1 MALIHAYNIFPA
13 TKKVERLTEDHINN
27 PIPEHAYQWLQF
39 DLNSPHTST
48 MIHALEGAD
57 ELFADA
63 LLRGETRPR
72 MSISNDDML
81 LILRGVNLAEGAEP
95 EDMVSIRLLITKNR
109 IISCQRRNVL
119 SIDDVIEQVEAGNP
133 PKSTG
138 HFLVFLCEQL
148 VFRMSDVMEDIE
160 DRSAEIEELVLDDE
174 EQDYRNEIHNLR
186 RQIIQLKRF
195 LAPER
200 DALLKIQ
207 LEKTSW
213 INVKQQLRF
222 REITDQLIRYLEM
235 LDASRDMGTVSQ
247 ETLYNRQN
255 EQMNKRMYVL
265 TIVAAFFL
273 PLGFF
278 TGLLGVNLAG
288 IPKAENP
295 FAFTVF
301 IVVLLLLV
309 GFQFWLFKKRK
320 FL

>member
-13 TKKVERLTEDHINN
+13 SKKVEPLTEDQINN

-39 DLNSPHTST
+39 DLNSPDTSAI
-48 MIHALEGAD
+48 IHSLEGAD

-63 LLRGETRPR
+63 LLKGETRPR

-81 LILRGVNLAEGAEP
+81 LILRGVNLAEGADP

-109 IISCQRRNVL
+109 IISSQRRNVL
-119 SIDDVIEQVEAGNP
+119 SIDDVIQQVEAGNP

-138 HFLVFLCEQL
+138 HFLVFLCERL

-174 EQDYRNEIHNLR
+174 EHDYRIEIHNLR

-195 LAPER
+195 LVPER

-235 LDASRDMGTVSQ
+235 LDAARDMGTVSQ

-255 EQMNKRMYVL
+255 EQMNRRMYVL

-288 IPKAENP
+288 IPMAENP
-295 FAFTVF
+295 LAFAVF
-301 IVVLLLLV
+301 FAILLLLV
-309 GFQFWLFKKRK
+309 GFQFWLFKRKK